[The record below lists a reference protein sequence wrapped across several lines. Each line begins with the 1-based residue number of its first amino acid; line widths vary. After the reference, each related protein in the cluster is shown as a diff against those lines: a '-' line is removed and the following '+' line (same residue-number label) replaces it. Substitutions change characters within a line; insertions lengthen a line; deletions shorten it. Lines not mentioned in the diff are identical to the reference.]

1 MIATRKENDE
11 VLYVKEMA
19 VTVAA
24 PDLAELRRLA
34 SLNPR
39 RRIRLCTHQTA
50 GDHVHEMI
58 IYHPKGAYV
67 RPHKHVGK
75 EESFHLVYGEVDLV
89 LFDESGGV
97 VRVVGIGDYTSG
109 KPYYYKIPAGS
120 YHTQLFRKDTV
131 FHEVTE
137 GPFNPRD
144 TVLAKWGPAEQDVSL
159 VNDYVAELV
168 P

>member
-11 VLYVKEMA
+11 VLYVKETT

-24 PDLAELRRLA
+24 PDLVELRRLA

-131 FHEVTE
+131 FHEVTK

-144 TVLAKWGPAEQDVSL
+144 TVFAKWGPAEQDVSL